1 MSIYLSSIASN
12 VISGATG
19 ATGPKANS
27 LISITTHAGPVVY
40 ANVVY
45 GFVNVL
51 NNSGSTTGVP
61 AVQT

>member
-19 ATGPKANS
+19 ATGPKSNS
-27 LISITTHAGPVVY
+27 LIAITTNAGPVVY
-40 ANVVY
+40 ANVVN
-45 GFVNVL
+45 GFVTIL
-51 NNSGSTTGVP
+51 TNSGSTISVP